1 MQAIILAAGMGKRLK
16 ELTQDRTK
24 CMVQVNG
31 VALIDR
37 MLHQIESRH
46 LSRIVI
52 VVGYQGE
59 KLMEY
64 IDTLGIRTPIVYVQ
78 NPIYDKT
85 NNIYS
90 LALAKDYLCQ
100 DDTLLFES
108 DLIFEDAVIDQLLDD
123 PRETL
128 ALVDKYES
136 WMDGTCVKL
145 GPDDSIASFVP
156 GKNFRFAEAHEY
168 YKTVNIYKFGRHFS
182 RTHYVPFLE
191 AYSKALGNNEYYE
204 QVLRVIT
211 MLDDPEIR
219 AKRLNGQLWYEIDD
233 IQDLDIASSMFAQD
247 PDFRVSLMQGRYG
260 GYWRYPQLLDFCYLV
275 NPYFPPQRL
284 IDEIQANFTP
294 LLTQYPSGMRVNAL
308 LAAKNFAVHQQNI
321 LVGNGAAELIKAL
334 MARLEGATGFIRP
347 TFEEYP
353 NRYQDRPNVCFT
365 PAGPDFRYT
374 ADDLMAFFGPQD
386 IDNLVLINPDNPT
399 GNYIPAPDVLRL
411 ADWAQEKGIRL
422 ILDESFADF
431 ADEADNTFIRQ
442 DLLDRYR
449 RLYVVKS
456 ISKSYGVPGLRL
468 GVLASGDQDLI
479 AVLKKDV
486 AIWNINSFAE
496 FYMQIE
502 EKYKKD
508 YARSLEPHPGRAG
521 PLPPGAGEA
530 PQPAGDPVPGQ
541 LSHGGAAGRPVRP
554 GHHPGAAGEPLHP
567 GEGPVP
573 QAGRAAVSPPGRPG
587 HPGQRP
593 AAGGP
598 AAPVRRIKA
607 NIAPSGPAGGGNF
620 MPRFFIPQK
629 FLSTSYANLLGNST
643 LSGGHPAPRSAI
655 LLLNTTQCLLFI
667 TYLATG

>member
-52 VVGYQGE
+52 VVGYEGE
-59 KLMEY
+59 KLMKY

-156 GKNFRFAEAHEY
+156 SKNFRFEEAHEY

-204 QVLRVIT
+204 QVLRVIA

-247 PDFRVSLMQGRYG
+247 PDLRVSLMQGRYG

-284 IDEIQANFTP
+284 IDEIQANFTS

-334 MARLEGATGFIRP
+334 MARLEGVTGFIRP

-386 IDNLVLINPDNPT
+386 S
-399 GNYIPAPDVLRL
+399 YIPAPDVLRL

-479 AVLKKDV
+479 AALKKDV

-508 YARSLEPHPGRAG
+508 YARSLELIRAERARFRRELEK
-521 PLPPGAGEA
+521 LPNLRVIP
-530 PQPAGDPVPGQ
+530 
-541 LSHGGAAGRPVRP
+541 S
-554 GHHPGAAGEPLHP
+554 
-567 GEGPVP
+567 
-573 QAGRAAVSPPGRPG
+573 QANYLMVE
-587 HPGQRP
+587 
-593 AAGGP
+593 
-598 AAPVRRIKA
+598 
-607 NIAPSGPAGGGNF
+607 
-620 MPRFFIPQK
+620 
-629 FLSTSYANLLGNST
+629 LLGG
-643 LSGGHPAPRSAI
+643 LSARAITRELLVNRCILVKDLSPKLGGQQYLRLAVRDTRDNDR
-655 LLLNTTQCLLFI
+655 LLEALRPLCG
-667 TYLATG
+667 A